1 MWVILCFQNDK
12 PNYLS
17 LAWFLYLSAA
27 ILWCFFFQVPLFGG
41 NNLLL
46 ELLIYD
52 SKLLISIRYFFTIN
66 YSNFPFNTLLKW
78 GEERGAATSYKNTMS
93 QS

>member
-1 MWVILCFQNDK
+1 MWVISCFQNDK
-12 PNYLS
+12 PNCLS

-52 SKLLISIRYFFTIN
+52 SKLLISIRYFFTQHVT
-66 YSNFPFNTLLKW
+66 YL
-78 GEERGAATSYKNTMS
+78 RAR
-93 QS
+93 